1 MNLKNPIKILYE
13 DDYYIVFDKPANLL
27 VIPTPKNEEN
37 TLVNIVNEQYKAPNR
52 DYTLH
57 PCHRLDRETSG
68 IIIFAKG
75 KKNQRLMM
83 DEFKKRTIK
92 KEYLTIVHGNIRY
105 PHGEIK
111 KPIIHEKKEPAL
123 TRYTTIKTQKLYSV
137 LKVYPITGRTNQI
150 RIHMS
155 MIGHPILGERKY
167 ARGKDHRLKFRRVAL
182 HAKRIEFLHPITH
195 KHIIIECPIP
205 KDIEEFLL
213 RVR

>member
-1 MNLKNPIKILYE
+1 MNLKNLIKILYK

-27 VIPTPKNEEN
+27 VIPTPKNEKN
-37 TLVNIVNEQYKAPNR
+37 TLENIVNEQYKAPNNE
-52 DYTLH
+52 YLLH

-75 KKNQRLMM
+75 KKNQKLMM

-92 KEYLTIVHGNIRY
+92 KEYLAIVQGRVHKA
-105 PHGEIK
+105 HGEIK
-111 KPIIHEKKEPAL
+111 KTIMHEKKEPAL
-123 TRYTTIKTQKLYSV
+123 TRYTTIKTQKSYSL

-167 ARGKDHRLKFRRVAL
+167 ARGKDYPLKFRRVAL
-182 HAKRIEFLHPITH
+182 HAKQIEFFHPVTH
-195 KHIIIECPIP
+195 KYIKINCPIP
-205 KDIEEFLL
+205 KDLEEFLL
-213 RVR
+213 HVR